1 MRFLW
6 KLQYEITSSRP
17 CEDLV
22 TNVMRGRH
30 ERDEVSTRS

>member
-6 KLQYEITSSRP
+6 SRP